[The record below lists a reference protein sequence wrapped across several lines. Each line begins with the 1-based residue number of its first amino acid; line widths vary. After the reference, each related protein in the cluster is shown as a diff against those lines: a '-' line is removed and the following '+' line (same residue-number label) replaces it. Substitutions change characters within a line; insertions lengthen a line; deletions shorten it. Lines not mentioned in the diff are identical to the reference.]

1 MTMEADSALP
11 ACGGAGWNKLACMSR
26 PYSCPRAT
34 IPMVQEFESTFRF
47 FAEGGSAQRFVQ
59 FLGGADQ

>member
-1 MTMEADSALP
+1 MTTEADSALP
-11 ACGGAGWNKLACMSR
+11 ACYAAGWKKPVCVSR
-26 PYSCPRAT
+26 LYRCPRAT

-59 FLGGADQ
+59 FLGGAGQ